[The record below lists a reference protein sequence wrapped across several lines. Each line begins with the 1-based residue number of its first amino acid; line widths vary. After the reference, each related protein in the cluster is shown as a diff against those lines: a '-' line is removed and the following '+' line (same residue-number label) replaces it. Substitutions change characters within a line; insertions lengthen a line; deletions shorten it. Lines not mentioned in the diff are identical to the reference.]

1 MLKKWPLSDRCSLER
16 KNFTS
21 SYPWAILTEC
31 YFQTMFT
38 GYIKLR
44 ISSPFPR
51 PRFSNKLTFQHSL
64 DGHRL
69 FCNFNINFEYLS
81 IRTLQLNWRHLK
93 KGIILNLK
101 FNGEGNGNPLQYS
114 CLENLMDRWAWRTS
128 VWHRRVVHNLA
139 TEQQHTIRQM
149 VIWVNSSWWNVT

>member
-81 IRTLQLNWRHLK
+81 IRTLQLNWRHGVRSQGDGGLEAEVSRATLSNSNTK
-93 KGIILNLK
+93 KRRTR
-101 FNGEGNGNPLQYS
+101 PLQS
-114 CLENLMDRWAWRTS
+114 TFQFLKVLLGTRSWSPELLHFINL
-128 VWHRRVVHNLA
+128 
-139 TEQQHTIRQM
+139 
-149 VIWVNSSWWNVT
+149 NV